1 MAVGNRRQPA
11 ADAVAGKISD
21 SVTQDKAK
29 DAPAGAGPV
38 GITEL
43 VLRDGHQS
51 LIATRMQLADM
62 LPICEKLDQVGYWAL
77 EAWGGATFDA
87 CVRFLREDPWERLRK
102 LRRALSKTR
111 IQMLI
116 RGQNLLGYRHYAD
129 DVVKSFVA
137 KAADNGVDVFRVFDA
152 LNDFRN
158 MQVCIE
164 AVKESG
170 KHAQGAISYTTSP
183 VHKIDD
189 FVKLA
194 EQFKKAGCD
203 SIAIKD
209 MAGIM
214 TPGAC
219 RQLVAALKK
228 QVALPVAVHSH
239 YTSGLA
245 GMCLLE
251 AANSGADVIETAI
264 SPFAEG
270 ASHPA
275 TETICAALRGGGRDP
290 GLDSDLLEDIAT
302 YFRWVRKKYW
312 QFESNFTGVDPRVL
326 KHHVPGGMI
335 SNLTNQLK
343 ELGALDKIDDVLE
356 EIPRVRKDL
365 GYPPLVTP
373 SSQIVG
379 SQAVFNIIEG
389 GKRYKNVTNEVKN
402 YLRGMYGAAPGKV
415 NEKVRRSAIG
425 EDKPHQ
431 GRPADLLPATEMER
445 IRSEA
450 GSLAGSEEDVL
461 TFAMFP
467 EVAKAFLQE
476 RAAGQLKPEV
486 LLPPPDPNAPVAEA
500 GADKVQRGPSEFR
513 VTVHGETFHIKLTG
527 TGLKS
532 AEQRPMYF
540 NIDGVPEEILLETLD
555 EVEVGAAAAA
565 KPSAASSGS
574 GGRPRAIQPGHVSTP
589 MAGKVVKVIA
599 KEGEKVAAGAPV
611 LVIEAMKM
619 ENEIPAPIEGTV
631 VGVLVA
637 EGDAVNPGELLIEI
651 H

>member
-1 MAVGNRRQPA
+1 MAEKN
-11 ADAVAGKISD
+11 
-21 SVTQDKAK
+21 AK
-29 DAPAGAGPV
+29 DTAAGAGPV

-51 LIATRMQLADM
+51 LVATRMQLADM
-62 LPICEKLDQVGYWAL
+62 LPICEKLDRVGYWAL

-102 LRRALSKTR
+102 LRQALSRTR

-129 DVVKSFVA
+129 DVVRSFVA
-137 KAADNGVDVFRVFDA
+137 RAADNGVDVFRVFDA

-158 MQVCIE
+158 METCID
-164 AVKESG
+164 AVKKSG

-183 VHKIDD
+183 VHKLDD
-189 FVKLA
+189 FVELA
-194 EQFKKAGCD
+194 RKFKQAGCD
-203 SIAIKD
+203 SIAVKD

-214 TPGAC
+214 TPSSC
-219 RQLVAALKK
+219 RRLVTALKG
-228 QVALPVAVHSH
+228 QIGLPVAVHSH

-251 AANSGADVIETAI
+251 AAKSGADVIETAI

-275 TETICAALRGGGRDP
+275 TETMSAALAGSERDP
-290 GLDSDLLEDIAT
+290 KLDSELLEEIAA

-312 QFESNFTGVDPRVL
+312 QFESRFTRTDPRVL

-373 SSQIVG
+373 TSQIVG
-379 SQAVFNIIEG
+379 SQAVFNVIEK

-402 YLRGMYGAAPGKV
+402 YLRGLYGAAPGKV
-415 NEKVRRSAIG
+415 NEKVQVAAIG
-425 EDKPHQ
+425 DEKPHQ
-431 GRPADLLPATEMER
+431 GRPADLLPAAEMDR

-450 GSLAGSEEDVL
+450 GSLAGSDDDVL

-486 LLPPPDPNAPVAEA
+486 LLPEPEPDAPAAES
-500 GADKVQRGPSEFR
+500 GGEGGGRGPSEFR
-513 VTVHGETFHIKLTG
+513 ITVHGETFHIKLTG
-527 TGLKS
+527 TGVKS

-540 NIDGVPEEILLETLD
+540 NIDGVPEEILIETLD
-555 EVEVGAAAAA
+555 EVAVGDTAAAAVR
-565 KPSAASSGS
+565 SATAGG
-574 GGRPRAIQPGHVSTP
+574 GGRPRASQPGHVSTP

-599 KEGEKVAAGAPV
+599 KEGEKVKANDPV

-619 ENEIPAPIEGTV
+619 ENEIPSPIDGTV
-631 VGVLVA
+631 VGVLVS
-637 EGDAVNPGELLIEI
+637 EGETVSPGELLIEI